1 MIPARVRRIVLA
13 QQGGLCAGGCGTDL
27 AAFARSTA
35 LHKYLPRGRYPVE
48 FDHRVPQCDA
58 VLVDGRPS
66 VFRDGVWMPVHD
78 ARNLQAVCGH
88 CHHVKTQRERPGWD
102 APSPSPFA
110 HQIRSKPQAVYS
122 GPVKLLRLRGKAPLK
137 RCGAR

>member
-27 AAFARSTA
+27 VDFAKATA

-48 FDHRVPQCDA
+48 YDHILPQCDA
-58 VLVDGRPS
+58 TLRDGRAC
-66 VFRDGVWMPVHD
+66 VCKDGVWMHVHD
-78 ARNLQAVCGH
+78 PRNLQAVCGH
-88 CHHVKTQRERPGWD
+88 CHDAKTQRERPEWA

-110 HQIRSKPQAVYS
+110 HQIHSKPQATYS
-122 GPVKLLRLRGKAPLK
+122 GPVKALRLRGKTPFKAYV
-137 RCGAR
+137 G